1 MKPVGTM
8 GSENHLDQPDTRLFE
23 ADHQENTM
31 QYSTNWAL
39 LVISKIAVITSLLFS
54 ANVHAADPVP
64 DEVQAIFANSCLTN
78 CHQGNSPSGGLSLDD
93 AATSGNAL
101 VDIVANCSNNGSNLV
116 EPGDP
121 AVSALYIKISS
132 TNPNCGGI
140 MPPGVANRLSDN
152 DINTIFDW
160 IVSIGPAAQF
170 GLISME
176 DTSVTV
182 QETDADVTL
191 TVNRELGTQGAVT
204 VDFVVST
211 VGADTAVSPTDYIAQ
226 TGTLAF
232 ADGETSKTITVTLA
246 DDDVFEGTEVFS
258 VTLSNA
264 LGGAVLGGATQ
275 SKISITD
282 NEFDNQPGTFFFSR
296 VSYSSAEDAGDM
308 EVMVIRSFG
317 AAGQVTVD
325 VNSTDGMALSNSDY
339 QTVNTTLV
347 FEEGIRNLTFNVVI
361 VDDAIEESTES
372 FTLTLSSPGNGAI
385 LGAPQS
391 VTVTINDNDAPDN
404 GGGGDNGGG
413 DTSGGDNGG
422 GDTSGGDNGG
432 DDPIPAEEVDFEPAG
447 SLTYLVCLLAIF
459 AIKRRRK
466 QR

>member
-1 MKPVGTM
+1 
-8 GSENHLDQPDTRLFE
+8 
-23 ADHQENTM
+23 M
-31 QYSTNWAL
+31 QYNANWAST
-39 LVISKIAVITSLLFS
+39 VISKIVVITILFGS
-54 ANVHAADPVP
+54 ANLYAADPVS

-78 CHQGNSPSGGLSLDD
+78 CHQGNNPSGGLSLDD

-101 VDIVANCSNNGSNLV
+101 VDVVANCSNNGSKLV

-121 AVSALYIKISS
+121 AVSVLYIKISS

-140 MPPGVANRLSDN
+140 MPPGVVNRLSDN

-170 GLISME
+170 GLISLN

-182 QETDADVTL
+182 LETDTDVDL
-191 TVNRELGTQGAVT
+191 TVNRELGTQGEVT
-204 VDFVVST
+204 VDFIVST
-211 VGADTAVSPTDYIAQ
+211 VGTDTAVSPTDYVAQ
-226 TGTLAF
+226 TGTLTF

-264 LGGAVLGGATQ
+264 MGGAVLGGATQ

-296 VSYSSAEDAGDM
+296 VSYSVAEDAGNM

-325 VNSTDGMALSNSDY
+325 VNSTDGMALSGSDY
-339 QTVNTTLV
+339 QAVNTTLV
-347 FEEGIRNLTFNVVI
+347 FEEGIKNLTFNMTI
-361 VDDAIEESTES
+361 VDDAIEEAEES
-372 FTLTLSSPGNGAI
+372 FTLSLSNPGNGAL
-385 LGAPQS
+385 LGTPQS
-391 VTVTINDNDAPDN
+391 VIVTVNDNDAPDN
-404 GGGGDNGGG
+404 GGGDDGGG
-413 DTSGGDNGG
+413 DDGG
-422 GDTSGGDNGG
+422 GDSGGG
-432 DDPIPAEEVDFEPAG
+432 DDGGEPIPEEEVDFEPAG
-447 SLTYLVCLLAIF
+447 SLSYLIYLLAIF
-459 AIKRRRK
+459 AIKRQRK
-466 QR
+466 QRL